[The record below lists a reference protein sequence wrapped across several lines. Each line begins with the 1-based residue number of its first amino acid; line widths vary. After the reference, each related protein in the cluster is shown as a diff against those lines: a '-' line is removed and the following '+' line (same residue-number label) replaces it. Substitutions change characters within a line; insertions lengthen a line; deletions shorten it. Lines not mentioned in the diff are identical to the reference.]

1 MQFAPA
7 LTICAEAHVSML
19 GAVVSTTVIVAV
31 QVELLPAASVAVIVT
46 VFAPNAATAPAA
58 GDWVTVTLPLLSFAV
73 TPAVKLGI
81 NAEQLLAAS
90 KVADEAQTVIVGA
103 VVSITWKLVR
113 QPPVLPAAS
122 STAMLTL
129 IVPIGTKVPAGG
141 NWMTCVTAQLSVATS
156 NELRFGRN
164 AAPDALAEAV

>member
-1 MQFAPA
+1 
-7 LTICAEAHVSML
+7 
-19 GAVVSTTVIVAV
+19 VSTTVIVAV
-31 QVELLPAASVAVIVT
+31 QVVLLPAASVAVIVT

-58 GDWVTVTLPLLSFAV
+58 GDWVTVTLPLLSFAT

-81 NAEQLLAAS
+81 SAEQLLAAS

-103 VVSITWKLVR
+103 VVSTTWKCVR

-122 STAMLTL
+122 NTARLTL

-156 NELRFGRN
+156 NEVRFGRT
-164 AAPDALAEAV
+164 AAPNAFADAV